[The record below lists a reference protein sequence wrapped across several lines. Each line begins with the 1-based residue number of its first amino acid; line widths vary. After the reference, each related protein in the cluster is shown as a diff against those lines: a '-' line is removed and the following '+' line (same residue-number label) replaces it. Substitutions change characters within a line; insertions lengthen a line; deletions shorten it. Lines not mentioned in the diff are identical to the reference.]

1 MLKLWGRKTSSN
13 VQKILWAL
21 EELGQPYEHE
31 IVGGIYGGKDK
42 KEYASK
48 TPTKL
53 VPVLEDGDIALWE
66 SHSILRY
73 LAKKFPES
81 SIGIKDMRKEAE
93 INCWIDFSSSAFQ
106 PAVIGLFW
114 ELVRTPSKQ
123 RSKENE
129 EKQYKALIS
138 ASMIVSKQLENRD
151 FLLGNFTI
159 ADIALGTLMYRMRDV
174 APDLAQTEPLR
185 SWYDKLQTRP
195 GYTKFV
201 TTSYEELRAKD

>member
-1 MLKLWGRKTSSN
+1 MLRLWGRKSSSN

-21 EELGQPYEHE
+21 EEVGEPYEHE

-42 KEYASK
+42 EEYASK

-53 VPVLEDGDIALWE
+53 VPVLEDGELALWE

-81 SIGIKDMRKEAE
+81 SIGIDNINKDAE
-93 INCWIDFSSSAFQ
+93 ISCWMDFNSSAFQ

-114 ELVRTPSKQ
+114 ELVRTPSLE

-129 EKQYKALIS
+129 KKQYKLLVSSS
-138 ASMIVSKQLENRD
+138 AIVSQRLENRD
-151 FLLGNFTI
+151 YLLDNFTI

-174 APDLAQTEPLR
+174 APDLAGTPALTR
-185 SWYDKLQTRP
+185 WYEKLLLRP

-201 TTSYEELRAKD
+201 TTSYEELRAKN